1 MKNPGIWFPYAQM
14 KTMPPPYE
22 VVSADG
28 VRLRLADGRELI
40 DGIASWWCMIHG
52 YGNRELKEAMRAQA
66 EKLPHVMLGGIIHPA
81 ARELADKLVEIT
93 PEGLNHVFYS
103 DSGSVGVEV
112 ALKMAAQFWLNR
124 GRKKT
129 KFIALKKAYHGDTTG
144 CMSVCDPDNGM
155 HKLFGGLLPK
165 QYFLPAPTGGY
176 NASEE
181 DIRRQLAELEKLLE
195 KKHREIAAFICE
207 PLLQAAGGFNIY
219 SPHYLRGARELCDR
233 FDVLL
238 IFDEIATGFG
248 RTGKMFAAEKAGV
261 TPDIM
266 VLGKGLTA
274 GYLGHAATLAND
286 RVFDGFYDDDPGKA
300 LMHGPTFMGNAT
312 VCALALKSIEIFERE
327 NYLDKIARIE
337 KILREELLT
346 LKSEKIKETRVLGA
360 AGIIET
366 HERQA
371 LAGIQE
377 FAVARGVWVRPFGK
391 YVYTVPPYI
400 ISDSELR
407 QVTDVF
413 REWFQGKRG

>member
-1 MKNPGIWFPYAQM
+1 VKNPGIWFPYAQM